1 MTSSL
6 LGCLQREN
14 PVRLSSKDFE
24 KLSSKDFVRLS
35 SKDFQAKKSAF
46 WEEVKGEGVVVS
58 AQGKRQSLGRGL

>member
-1 MTSSL
+1 
-6 LGCLQREN
+6 
-14 PVRLSSKDFE
+14 VRLSSKDFE